1 MGNRTEKS
9 ESSVK
14 GDLAA
19 IKAAKFVNAFKN
31 IIEIIDN
38 INNLKEEDEPLKKLY
53 LICANSIPKFLGL
66 IKKYKNFLKNKNG
79 NETMEKSFQIELSN
93 YETGNSIK
101 ISNNY
106 NAWEN
111 KKNKNN
117 DENEFIIVNETIL
130 KILEIE
136 SINNTNIE
144 IIIKDNNKV
153 VRFVESL
160 YSIPFC
166 QKNDECLSFQFQETV
181 QNPKINTT
189 DKPQENKSYEYS
201 EKSNISNKS
210 ITGVKYSNSVL
221 KQMENANKKNINENP
236 DLFSLVFCLSNIKN
250 LVEYFL
256 KEKKNLENSEKNI
269 SKVLLETIEEIGSK
283 KNLTN
288 YNKFDILINKFKNYK
303 ENNKSEFLIDFLYT
317 NIHNELNEKKNAYLN
332 YDINF
337 SNETDLTN
345 KLYHLRNNFENN
357 NKSIISDIFYFE
369 LININE
375 CLNCKSKLYNIEFA
389 YKIVFVLDE
398 ILQFKL
404 ECSKA
409 YLDLKDCFKTV
420 FQPKQDKFYCK
431 TCKQNFNCLSY
442 YNLNSLPEILTIILD
457 RKEGFEYGIEFGID
471 FQFDL
476 KEYLYKWGNI
486 EPKNTKYELISILT
500 YFEKSPNTIIYK
512 SYIDFKWYS
521 YKNGQSELFDIISNE
536 YKGMPYLLFYQRI
549 KEN

>member
-130 KILEIE
+130 KILEIDN
-136 SINNTNIE
+136 INNTNIE
-144 IIIKDNNKV
+144 IIIKDNNKI

-181 QNPKINTT
+181 QNPKINTI
-189 DKPQENKSYEYS
+189 DNSQENSI
-201 EKSNISNKS
+201 KSNISNKS
-210 ITGVKYSNSVL
+210 ITGVNYSNSVL
-221 KQMENANKKNINENP
+221 KKMEYANKNNINENL
-236 DLFSLVFCLSNIKN
+236 DLIPLFFCLSNIKN

-256 KEKKNLENSEKNI
+256 KEKKNLENPEKII

-288 YNKFDILINKFKNYK
+288 YNKFDILINKFKNDK

-317 NIHNELNEKKNAYLN
+317 NIHNELNEKKNAYVN
-332 YDINF
+332 DDINF

-345 KLYHLRNNFENN
+345 KLYHLRNNFENI
-357 NKSIISDIFYFE
+357 NKSIISDNFYFE

-389 YKIVFVLDE
+389 YKIVFGLDE
-398 ILQFKL
+398 ISQFKL
-404 ECSKA
+404 EFSKA

-420 FQPKQDKFYCK
+420 FQSKQDKFYCK

-500 YFEKSPNTIIYK
+500 YFKESPNTAIYK

>member
-130 KILEIE
+130 KILEIDN
-136 SINNTNIE
+136 INNTNIE
-144 IIIKDNNKV
+144 IIIKDNNKI

-160 YSIPFC
+160 YYIPFC

-181 QNPKINTT
+181 QNPKINKI
-189 DKPQENKSYEYS
+189 DNSQENSI
-201 EKSNISNKS
+201 KSNISNKS
-210 ITGVKYSNSVL
+210 ITGVNYSNSVL
-221 KQMENANKKNINENP
+221 KKMEYANKNNINENL
-236 DLFSLVFCLSNIKN
+236 DLIPLFFCLSNIKN

-256 KEKKNLENSEKNI
+256 KEKKNLENSEKII

-288 YNKFDILINKFKNYK
+288 YNKFDILINKFKNDK

-317 NIHNELNEKKNAYLN
+317 NIHNELNEKKNAYVN
-332 YDINF
+332 DDINF

-345 KLYHLRNNFENN
+345 KLYHLRNNFENI
-357 NKSIISDIFYFE
+357 NKSIISDNFYFE

-389 YKIVFVLDE
+389 YKIVFGLDE
-398 ILQFKL
+398 ISQFKL
-404 ECSKA
+404 EFSKA

-420 FQPKQDKFYCK
+420 FQSKQDKFYCK

-500 YFEKSPNTIIYK
+500 YFKESPNTAIYK